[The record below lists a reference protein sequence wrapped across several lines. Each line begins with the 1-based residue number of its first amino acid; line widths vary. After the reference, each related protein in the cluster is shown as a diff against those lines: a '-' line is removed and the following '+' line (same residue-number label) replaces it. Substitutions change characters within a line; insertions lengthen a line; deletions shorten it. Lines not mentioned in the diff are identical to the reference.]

1 MLYECWVKNH
11 IVFKEKGR
19 EEKEH
24 PRVGHHC
31 GPRILPQKHFL
42 TLSIFHRQVESKS
55 ICCCGRG
62 CVGIVERFEN
72 WPSGY
77 VDFITPKSFT
87 SWMTTVS
94 LSFLSSKISDWLD
107 DFEGLFQIEDCESL
121 QVLEILYLTT
131 CDVYIKN
138 ESVSFICWFIH
149 LIIHLSL
156 PYCT

>member
-1 MLYECWVKNH
+1 MVWRIHQLDLKFTCISTLTHIVFIYLFIYLITPSTLYECWVKNH
-11 IVFKEKGR
+11 IVFKEKGK

-24 PRVGHHC
+24 PRAGHHG

-94 LSFLSSKISDWLD
+94 LSFLSSKITDCMIGWFWRSISDRRLNHYR
-107 DFEGLFQIEDCESL
+107 F
-121 QVLEILYLTT
+121 
-131 CDVYIKN
+131 
-138 ESVSFICWFIH
+138 
-149 LIIHLSL
+149 
-156 PYCT
+156 